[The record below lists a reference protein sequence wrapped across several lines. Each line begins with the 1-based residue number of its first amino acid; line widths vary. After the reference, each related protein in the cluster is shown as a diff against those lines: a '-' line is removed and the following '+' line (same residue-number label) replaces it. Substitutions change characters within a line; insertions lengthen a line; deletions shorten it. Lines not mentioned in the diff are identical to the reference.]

1 MSAACGTYAGYQAH
15 KAAGDTPCPEC
26 RAANATYTR
35 EHRRRTGRSSYT
47 SAAKDR
53 ARARARLAKIYPSV
67 YQALL
72 DEERARLRE
81 GSS

>member
-1 MSAACGTYAGYQAH
+1 MSKLESIIATGN
-15 KAAGDTPCPEC
+15 
-26 RAANATYTR
+26 RAL
-35 EHRRRTGRSSYT
+35 
-47 SAAKDR
+47 
-53 ARARARLAKIYPSV
+53 ARLAKIYPSV